1 MTWDAQG
8 LAGPLGN
15 PLSQR
20 QREHGDKR
28 ADITWETQGLAGPLG
43 NPFCQS
49 QGKQDEQ

>member
-20 QREHGDKR
+20 QSEQDERT
-28 ADITWETQGLAGPLG
+28 DITWETQGLTGPLG
-43 NPFCQS
+43 NPLCPS
-49 QGKQDEQ
+49 Q

>member
-20 QREHGDKR
+20 QREQIRIKISG
-28 ADITWETQGLAGPLG
+28 ITWDSRGLAGPPG
-43 NPFCQS
+43 NLLS
-49 QGKQDEQ
+49 GISA